1 MANEAINNS
10 FKSGA
15 HYANNKTL
23 ALNNMSISQD
33 ENENGNV
40 IISRLQSKSRN
51 ETLYRVYTRKLN
63 RELSIGLSIL
73 YTKSL

>member
-1 MANEAINNS
+1 
-10 FKSGA
+10 
-15 HYANNKTL
+15 
-23 ALNNMSISQD
+23 MSISQD

-40 IISRLQSKSRN
+40 IISRLQSKSRK

>member
-40 IISRLQSKSRN
+40 IISRLQSKSRK

-63 RELSIGLSIL
+63 KKLCTRLFIL
-73 YTKSL
+73 YTKFL